1 MVTAQILHNP
11 APTGSFEAVD
21 GLDMFIRRSDP
32 NTDEVSLVL
41 VHGLGG
47 MSTNW
52 TDLMHLQAARGRA
65 SLAMDLPGFGRTS
78 ADPQGDYSLD
88 RHARAVIA
96 LLESLAGPVNLVGN
110 SLGGAVVTTVAAQRP
125 DLVTTLTLLA
135 PALPH
140 ISPSWEKLPIV
151 LGILPRAAH
160 LLSRTIGTQTPE
172 ERVDGTLT
180 LTFGDTNRIPPH
192 RREEAINEHHIRA
205 GMPHIWD
212 AFVSSSRGLGKGFIP
227 WRQEYLWRKLD
238 DVQAPVLAIFGTK
251 DRLVDPKIAGRV
263 ARTISGGTVVV
274 LPGVGHVPQMELP
287 ITVDRLLDAHIL
299 GQL

>member
-1 MVTAQILHNP
+1 MVDGIDMYVRRSNP
-11 APTGSFEAVD
+11 A
-21 GLDMFIRRSDP
+21 
-32 NTDEVSLVL
+32 TDDVQLVF

-52 TDLMHLQAARGRA
+52 TDLTHLQSARGRA
-65 SLAMDLPGFGRTS
+65 SLAMDLPGFGRTG
-78 ADPQGDYSLD
+78 ADPHGDYSLD

-96 LLESLAGPVNLVGN
+96 MLETLASPVNLVGN

-140 ISPSWEKLPIV
+140 VSPSKEKLPIV

-160 LLSRTIGTQTPE
+160 LLSRTIGNQTAE
-172 ERVDGTLT
+172 ERVDGTLN
-180 LTFGDTNRIPPH
+180 LTFGDVGRIPPQ
-192 RREEAINEHHIRA
+192 RREEAINEAHIRA
-205 GMPHIWD
+205 GMPHVWD
-212 AFVSSSRGLGKGFIP
+212 AFVASSRGLGMGFIP
-227 WRQEYLWRKLD
+227 WRREYLWRKLD

-251 DRLVDPKIAGRV
+251 DRLVDPKISARV
-263 ARTISGGTVVV
+263 ARTINGGTVVV